1 MLCLDLLV
9 TDFLYVEIIRSPDDR
24 IVTVLLLK
32 QHYFEVVFGRA
43 DFGRIISQLQFG
55 GDSVPDFL
63 DLLTK
68 FSAGSSLIIRVCFLS
83 EVVKCEKIVMASLSF
98 RILKS
103 SM

>member
-32 QHYFEVVFGRA
+32 QHYFEVVFGGA

-55 GDSVPDFL
+55 GDSVICL
-63 DLLTK
+63 
-68 FSAGSSLIIRVCFLS
+68 G
-83 EVVKCEKIVMASLSF
+83 
-98 RILKS
+98 
-103 SM
+103 